1 MILSRLPALI
11 LLIIL
16 SLSMMAF
23 SSTDSSHSEAESD
36 PVDAL
41 LTEAIQAFYDS
52 DWRTARQLIEQ
63 LKSDSPNNPTV
74 YFYDSML
81 PFWAY
86 FFAGSQN
93 SDAKEFLDRSERAID
108 VSERHLRTAR
118 NDTSTVLLLSGLH
131 GYRGLVAASER
142 EYRTAVRSAMTGFT
156 YTRQLLSMDS
166 DDPNAMMGRGVF
178 NYMMGTIPSEVRWV
192 TSFAGFSGD
201 RETGFEQLET
211 AARAGTHVSV
221 DALMILTY
229 LYLRDEEFENALR
242 TSEKLIEKHPENV
255 IFHFYKA
262 QSLEKLGRTAEA
274 RSSYRTVVDLNNSN
288 LLYLRDQAGERLE
301 ILTAEG

>member
-16 SLSMMAF
+16 SFSMTAF
-23 SSTDSSHSEAESD
+23 SSTDSSRSD
-36 PVDAL
+36 TEPVDAR

-52 DWRTARQLIEQ
+52 DWRTTRQLLEQ
-63 LKSDSPNNPTV
+63 LKTDTPNDPTV

-93 SDAKEFLDRSERAID
+93 TDAKEFLDRSERAID
-108 VSERHLRTAR
+108 VSERHLRAAR

-142 EYRTAVRSAMTGFT
+142 EYRTAIRSAMTGFT

-166 DDPNAMMGRGVF
+166 DDPNAMMGRGIF

-201 RETGFEQLET
+201 REAGFEQLEK
-211 AARAGTHVSV
+211 AAGAGTHVSV

-242 TSEKLIEKHPENV
+242 TSEKLVEKHPDNV

-262 QSLEKLGRTAEA
+262 RSLESLGRTADA
-274 RSSYRTVVDLNNSN
+274 RSTYRTVVDLNNNN

-301 ILTAEG
+301 ILTAEGL